1 MNGLPS
7 KCYPRDG
14 RVKGAQKNA
23 IWDPYS
29 KISSSSSADGF
40 EEVLKISK
48 ENEGTIFISIS
59 ANTIVNTGQSRLT
72 GRLCKLL
79 IGVCTL
85 DDSLLPLHNSIH
97 KVCIVYFLCPVKCVN
112 LLKIFTLLYFYLR
125 RQFSLAIP
133 TCPVK

>member
-97 KVCIVYFLCPVKCVN
+97 KVCIVITSYVQLNVLIC
-112 LLKIFTLLYFYLR
+112 
-125 RQFSLAIP
+125 
-133 TCPVK
+133 